1 MGNRDIN
8 GCDCCIGDE
17 AIYWKD
23 NENNAFI
30 DSKGEM
36 MVKAR
41 DKLIWFNVKFCPS
54 YGRKFEFLIS
64 SSMAYG
70 SRRGVIWVAIKNF

>member
-41 DKLIWFNVKFCPS
+41 DKLI
-54 YGRKFEFLIS
+54 
-64 SSMAYG
+64 
-70 SRRGVIWVAIKNF
+70 

>member
-1 MGNRDIN
+1 MENENIN
-8 GCDCCIGDE
+8 GCNCCIGDE

-36 MVKAR
+36 MVIAK
-41 DKLIWFNVKFCPS
+41 DKLIRFKVKCCPNC
-54 YGRKFEFLIS
+54 GRKFKL
-64 SSMAYG
+64 
-70 SRRGVIWVAIKNF
+70 